1 MDEPMAMAQKQGK
14 VSTCYRNHSGGQL
27 EQCATMRV
35 TLVEMAAL
43 PVSGGFQGKRVF
55 ITTRCRLR
63 RGTNSLYDQ

>member
-43 PVSGGFQGKRVF
+43 PVSGGFSG
-55 ITTRCRLR
+55 
-63 RGTNSLYDQ
+63 